1 VSEEKTTKPA
11 EETQPM
17 AGEAWEEVG
26 KQFQALGESLAVA
39 FRTAWH
45 NEENRRRLQEM
56 QAGLESM
63 VNEVGKAIK
72 ESAASP
78 QVQQMRTEAE
88 KAAESLRAASEQTVQ
103 EVRPHLLSA
112 LRQVNAELQKM
123 ISRMEQE
130 KPPEKPA
137 SEGQSSE
144 PPASG

>member
-11 EETQPM
+11 EESQPTSS
-17 AGEAWEEVG
+17 EAWEEVG
-26 KQFQALGESLAVA
+26 KQFQALGESLAAA
-39 FRTAWH
+39 FRVAVH
-45 NEENRRRLQEM
+45 KEENRRRVQEM
-56 QAGLESM
+56 QSGLEAM

-78 QVQQMRTEAE
+78 QVQQVRSEAE
-88 KAAESLRAASEQTVQ
+88 KAAESLRVAGEQTVQ

-112 LRQVNAELQKM
+112 LHQVNAELQKM
-123 ISRMEQE
+123 ISRMEE

-137 SEGQSSE
+137 SGGQGPE

>member
-11 EETQPM
+11 GEAQPTSS
-17 AGEAWEEVG
+17 EAWEEVG
-26 KQFQALGESLAVA
+26 KQFQALGESLAAA
-39 FRTAWH
+39 FRAAWH
-45 NEENRRRLQEM
+45 NEENRQRVQEM
-56 QAGLESM
+56 QSGLEAM

-72 ESAASP
+72 ESAATP

-88 KAAESLRAASEQTVQ
+88 KAAASLRVAGEQTAQ

-112 LRQVNAELQKM
+112 LRQANAELQKM
-123 ISRMEQE
+123 ISHMEE

-137 SEGQSSE
+137 SEGQGSE

>member
-1 VSEEKTTKPA
+1 MSEEQTTKPA
-11 EETQPM
+11 EEAQP
-17 AGEAWEEVG
+17 ASSEVWQEVG
-26 KQFQALGESLAVA
+26 QQFQALGESLAA
-39 FRTAWH
+39 ALRTAWH
-45 NEENRRRLQEM
+45 KEENRQRVQEM
-56 QAGLESM
+56 RSGVEAM

-78 QVQQMRTEAE
+78 QVQQARTEAE
-88 KAAESLRAASEQTVQ
+88 KAAESLRTAGEQTVQ

-123 ISRMEQE
+123 ISHMEQE

-137 SEGQSSE
+137 SEGQAPE